1 MPPPGISTFA
11 RLIYKSFCNI
21 LIMCYFCLHLIS
33 NKKYCLLYIYNN
45 MYFFFN

>member
-21 LIMCYFCLHLIS
+21 LIMCYLACIL
-33 NKKYCLLYIYNN
+33 
-45 MYFFFN
+45 